1 MERWRLD
8 NKIALVTG
16 GSKGIGKAIVEEFLQ
31 LGAAVVAV
39 ARNAETL
46 RESVQPW
53 IEEKKPVV
61 AVPADVA
68 EEGDRLKVLETVRK
82 QFGKLDVLVSN
93 VGTNI
98 RKPIADYSLEEVEFL
113 IRTNFIS
120 SLEIVRA
127 AFSLLKPSGNSS
139 VIFMG
144 SIAGLNT
151 VRTGIPYGATKA
163 ALTQVT
169 RGLAVEWAKHAIRV
183 NLIAPGFIETP
194 LTEYLLRNEELM
206 SYVNSRIPMQRPG
219 VPQEVATLAAFLAMP
234 ASSYI
239 TGQVFIAD
247 GGVSANLL

>member
-68 EEGDRLKVLETVRK
+68 DEGDRLKVLETVRK

-98 RKPIADYSLEEVEFL
+98 RKPIADYSLEEIEFL

-219 VPQEVATLAAFLAMP
+219 VPQEVATLATFLAMP

>member
-31 LGAAVVAV
+31 LGAAVVTV
-39 ARNAETL
+39 ARNAQTL
-46 RESVQPW
+46 TESIRPW
-53 IEEKKPVV
+53 VEGKKPIV
-61 AVPADVA
+61 AIPADVA
-68 EEGDRLKVLETVRK
+68 DEAGRLQVLETVRK

-98 RKPIADYSLEEVEFL
+98 RKPIAEYSLEEVEFL
-113 IRTNFIS
+113 IRTNLTS

-127 AFSLLKPSGNSS
+127 AFPLLRPSGNSS
-139 VIFMG
+139 VIFIG

-183 NLIAPGFIETP
+183 NLIAPGFIVTP
-194 LTEYLLRNEELM
+194 LTENLLRNQELM
-206 SYVNSRIPMQRPG
+206 SYVNSRIPMERPG
-219 VPQEVATLAAFLAMP
+219 VPQEVATLAGFLAMS

-239 TGQVFIAD
+239 TGQVFIVD
-247 GGVSANLL
+247 GGATANLI

>member
-16 GSKGIGKAIVEEFLQ
+16 GSKGIGKAIVEEFVQ

-39 ARNAETL
+39 ARSAQTL
-46 RESVQPW
+46 NESIRPW
-53 IEEKKPVV
+53 VEEKKPVV
-61 AVPADVA
+61 AVAADVA
-68 EEGDRLKVLETVRK
+68 DEEGRLQVLETVRK

-113 IRTNFIS
+113 IRTNLTS

-127 AFSLLKPSGNSS
+127 AFPLLRPSGNSS
-139 VIFMG
+139 VIFIG

-183 NLIAPGFIETP
+183 NLIAPGFIVTP
-194 LTEYLLRNEELM
+194 LTESLLRNQELV

-219 VPQEVATLAAFLAMP
+219 MPQEIATLAGFLAMS

-247 GGVSANLL
+247 GGVTANLI

>member
-68 EEGDRLKVLETVRK
+68 DEGDRLKVLETVRK